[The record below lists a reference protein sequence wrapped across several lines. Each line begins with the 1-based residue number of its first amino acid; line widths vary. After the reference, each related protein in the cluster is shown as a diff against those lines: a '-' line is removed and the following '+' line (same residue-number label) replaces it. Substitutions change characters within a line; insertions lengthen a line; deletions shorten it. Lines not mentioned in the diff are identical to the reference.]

1 MIVAVA
7 SPSSRIVTRERD
19 GEKGGEMA
27 LMDDVRRE
35 REKGERERENGERE
49 RERDQSKSFLED
61 LAFIRSKVMC
71 N

>member
-1 MIVAVA
+1 
-7 SPSSRIVTRERD
+7 
-19 GEKGGEMA
+19 MA

-35 REKGERERENGERE
+35 RERRKKEREWRKRE
-49 RERDQSKSFLED
+49 RERDQAKIFLED